1 VVTPGLEKVKIQWI
15 MNKNLIIGVL
25 AVATIWYFMKAQNNA
40 AGYLA
45 PGNTDNQPVKP
56 ERVSGVNLDKVHNV
70 V

>member
-1 VVTPGLEKVKIQWI
+1 